1 MRRRNGR
8 EKSEGHFVASGDRM
22 KKYRGAEI
30 GVRIETQGGL
40 IMAYTQR
47 EKMGKRE
54 ALRTTVDRGIFSHS
68 SWIYCTFSISTNR

>member
-1 MRRRNGR
+1 
-8 EKSEGHFVASGDRM
+8 M

-40 IMAYTQR
+40 TMASIQR

-54 ALRTTVDRGIFSHS
+54 VLRDLQSVEKTTVDKGIFSHS
-68 SWIYCTFSISTNR
+68 SWIYCTFSVSTNR